1 MDIFNAI
8 KEALCDILDIDGDDI
23 TPETYIIRD
32 LDAESIDLLELGVV
46 LNSKFNININ
56 DDEIFLG
63 SMRMHIEDLSVK
75 GGKADSFLKE
85 RYPYLTLQ
93 RINEILND
101 LESGPVL
108 KIKDIMSYV
117 SSKLYII
124 IRCAG

>member
-32 LDAESIDLLELGVV
+32 LNAESIDLLELGVV

-63 SMRMHIEDLSVK
+63 SMRMHIEELSVK

-85 RYPYLTLQ
+85 KYPYLTPQ

-117 SSKLYII
+117 SSKL
-124 IRCAG
+124 